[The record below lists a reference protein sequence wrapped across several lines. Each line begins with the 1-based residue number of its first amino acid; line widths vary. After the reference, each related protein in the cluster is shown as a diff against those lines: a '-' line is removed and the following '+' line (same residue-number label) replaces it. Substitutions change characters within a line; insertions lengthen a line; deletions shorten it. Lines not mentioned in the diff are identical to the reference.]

1 MREKNQVV
9 LPIELEICI
18 PKGDFV
24 FKLVE
29 ICEKLDYTKL
39 FDTYLRRWRKVNPI
53 TIFELL
59 VYGYMTGKYSS
70 REIENACRTDI
81 RFMYILG
88 TEPVP
93 DHSTISRFQNE
104 RLTEVIEDLF
114 YQLVMKLYELNEI
127 SFKNVFVDGTKIE
140 ANANRYTFVWKKA
153 IEKNNEKLNQK
164 AEVILPVICERYGIN
179 EYVSIEECYDVL
191 SRQAMLFS
199 ERFVYGKGHHKTQ
212 LQRDIETLGAII
224 DKKNE
229 YISSLRKFNGR
240 NSYSKTDVEAT
251 FMHLKEDHMRNGQL
265 KAAYNIQI
273 GVESEYIIG
282 LGAFSN
288 RSDVGTLIPFLR
300 RIKGHTNRT
309 IERVIADAGYESEEN
324 YAFLEENGQE
334 SFIKPTNYKIKKDS
348 LNDLIY
354 DSVNDRYICKGNR
367 YLNFAWESTRTTDNG
382 YQKIT
387 KYYRTDSCIGCP
399 HRDKCY
405 SGKADFRKI
414 QVSQNYNEYRKKS
427 LANITS
433 DEGILLRMN
442 RSIQVEG
449 VFGVLK
455 QDYGFR
461 RFLTRGKKKIETQFF
476 LLAFA
481 FNIQKLCN
489 RIEKNRF
496 NMDLFPLKDT
506 A

>member
-9 LPIELEICI
+9 LPIDLGICI

-29 ICEKLDYTKL
+29 ICEELDYTKL
-39 FDTYLRRWRKVNPI
+39 FDTYLRSWRKVNPI
-53 TIFELL
+53 TLFEIM
-59 VYGYMTGKYSS
+59 VFAYMEGIYSA
-70 REIENACRTDI
+70 RAIEKACKTDI
-81 RFMYILG
+81 RFMWILQGERAPSRG
-88 TEPVP
+88 TL
-93 DHSTISRFQNE
+93 SRFQNE

-127 SFKNVFVDGTKIE
+127 GFKNIFVDGTKIE
-140 ANANRYTFVWKKA
+140 ANANRYTFVWRKA
-153 IEKNNEKLNQK
+153 IEKNNQKLNQK
-164 AEVILPVICERYGIN
+164 AESILPVICERYGIN
-179 EYVSIEECYDVL
+179 EYASIEECYDIL
-191 SRQAMLFS
+191 SKQAMLFG
-199 ERFVYGKGHHKTQ
+199 EQFVYGKGHHKTQ
-212 LQRDIETLGAII
+212 LQRDVEILGAII

-300 RIKGHTNRT
+300 RIKAHTNRT

-324 YAFLEENGQE
+324 YAFLDENGYE
-334 SFIKPTNYKIKKDS
+334 SFIKPTNYKVKKDS

-367 YLNFAWESTRTTDNG
+367 YLSFAWENTRATENG
-382 YQKIT
+382 YQKST
-387 KYYRTDSCIGCP
+387 KYYRTDSCVGCP

-405 SGKADFRKI
+405 KGKRDFREI
-414 QVSQNYNEYRKKS
+414 QVSKSFNEYRKKS
-427 LANITS
+427 LDNVTS

>member
-1 MREKNQVV
+1 MLNKSQLV
-9 LPIELEICI
+9 LPINVETKI
-18 PKGDFV
+18 PANDFV
-24 FKLVE
+24 FKMLE
-29 ICEKLDYTKL
+29 ICSELDYRKL
-39 FDTYLRRWRKVNPI
+39 LNTYARKWRKVNPI
-53 TIFELL
+53 TIFELI

-88 TEPVP
+88 SEPVP
-93 DHSTISRFQNE
+93 DHTTITRFQNE

-114 YQLVMKLYELNEI
+114 YQLVKKLYELEEI
-127 SFKNVFVDGTKIE
+127 KFKNIFVDGTKIE
-140 ANANRYTFVWKKA
+140 ANANRYTFVWRKA
-153 IEKNNEKLNQK
+153 IEKNNEKLNKK
-164 AEVILPVICERYGIN
+164 AEHILPVICERYGIA
-179 EYVSIEECYDVL
+179 EYVSIEECYDIL
-191 SRQAMLFS
+191 SRQAMLFG
-199 ERFVYGKGHHKTQ
+199 EQFVYGKGHHKTQ
-212 LQRDIETLGAII
+212 LQRDIETLGTII

-240 NSYSKTDVEAT
+240 NSYSKTDIEAT

-300 RIKGHTNRT
+300 RINAHTNRI

-324 YAFLEENGQE
+324 YAFLEGNGQE
-334 SFIKPTNYKIKKDS
+334 SFIKPTNYKIKKNS
-348 LNDLIY
+348 LTDLIY
-354 DSVNDRYICKGNR
+354 DSENDRYICKDNR
-367 YLNFAWESTRTTDNG
+367 YLSFTYERKTTTENG
-382 YQKIT
+382 YERVA
-387 KYYRTDSCIGCP
+387 KYYRTESCINCP
-399 HRDKCY
+399 HRSKCY
-405 SGKADFRKI
+405 KGKRDFREI
-414 QVSQNYNEYRKKS
+414 QIAQNFNEYRKKS

-433 DEGILLRMN
+433 NEGVLLRMN

-481 FNIQKLCN
+481 FNIRKLCN

-496 NMDLFPLKDT
+496 NMDLFPLKST

>member
-1 MREKNQVV
+1 MLNKSQLV
-9 LPIELEICI
+9 LPINLEIKI
-18 PKGDFV
+18 PKNDFV
-24 FKLVE
+24 FKML
-29 ICEKLDYTKL
+29 EKCSELDYTKL
-39 FDTYLRRWRKVNPI
+39 LDTYARKWRKVNPI
-53 TIFELL
+53 TIFELI

-88 TEPVP
+88 SEPVP
-93 DHSTISRFQNE
+93 DHTTITRFQNE

-114 YQLVMKLYELNEI
+114 YQLIMKLNELGEVK
-127 SFKNVFVDGTKIE
+127 FKNIFVDGTKIE
-140 ANANRYTFVWKKA
+140 ANANRYTFVWRKA
-153 IEKNNEKLNQK
+153 IEKNNEKLKQK
-164 AEVILPVICERYGIN
+164 TEAILPVICERYGIA
-179 EYVSIEECYDVL
+179 EYVSVEECYDIL
-191 SRQAMLFS
+191 SKQAMLFG
-199 ERFVYGKGHHKTQ
+199 EQFVYGKGHHKTQ
-212 LQRDIETLGAII
+212 LQRDVEALGAII

-229 YISSLRKFNGR
+229 YISSLGKFNGR

-265 KAAYNIQI
+265 KAAYNMQI

-288 RSDVGTLIPFLR
+288 RSDIGTLIPFLR
-300 RIKGHTNRT
+300 RIKAHTNRT
-309 IERVIADAGYESEEN
+309 IDRIIADAGYESEEN

-334 SFIKPTNYKIKKDS
+334 SFIKPTNYKIKKNGLD
-348 LNDLIY
+348 DLVY
-354 DSVNDRYICKGNR
+354 DSENDRYICKDNR
-367 YLNFAWESTRTTDNG
+367 YLSFVYERKRTNESG
-382 YQKIT
+382 YEALT
-387 KYYRTDSCIGCP
+387 KVYRTESCVNCP

-405 SGKADFRKI
+405 KGKRDFREI
-414 QVSQNYNEYRKKS
+414 QVSQNFNEYRKKS

-496 NMDLFPLKDT
+496 NMDLFPLKSS

>member
-1 MREKNQVV
+1 MINKSQLV
-9 LPIELEICI
+9 LPINLEIKI
-18 PKGDFV
+18 PKNDFV
-24 FKLVE
+24 FKMLE
-29 ICEKLDYTKL
+29 ICGEFDYTKL
-39 FDTYLRRWRKVNPI
+39 LETYVRKWRKVNPI
-53 TIFELL
+53 TIFELIL
-59 VYGYMTGKYSS
+59 YGYMTGKYSA

-88 TEPVP
+88 SEPVP
-93 DHSTISRFQNE
+93 DHSTIARFQNK
-104 RLTEVIEDLF
+104 RLPEVIEDLF
-114 YQLVMKLYELNEI
+114 YQLVMKLYELKEI
-127 SFKNVFVDGTKIE
+127 SFKNIFIDGTKIE

-164 AEVILPVICERYGIN
+164 AENILPVICERYGIA
-179 EYVSIEECYDVL
+179 EYVSIEECYDIL
-191 SRQAMLFS
+191 SKQAMLFG
-199 ERFVYGKGHHKTQ
+199 EQFVYGKGHHKTQ
-212 LQRDIETLGAII
+212 LQRDIEALGAIV
-224 DKKNE
+224 DKKKE
-229 YISSLRKFNGR
+229 YIFALRKFNGR
-240 NSYSKTDVEAT
+240 NSFSKTDTDAT

-265 KAAYNIQI
+265 KAAFNIQV

-288 RSDVGTLIPFLR
+288 RSDVGTLIPLLR
-300 RIKGHTNRT
+300 RIKSHTNRT

-324 YAFLEENGQE
+324 YAFLEKNGQE
-334 SFIKPTNYKIKKDS
+334 SFIKPTNYKVKKDS

-354 DSVNDRYICKGNR
+354 DRENDRYICKDNR
-367 YLNFAWESTRTTDNG
+367 YLNFAWESKRTTENG
-382 YQKIT
+382 YEIVTRHYQ
-387 KYYRTDSCIGCP
+387 TDTCIGCP

-405 SGKADFRKI
+405 KGKANFRKI
-414 QVSQNYNEYRKKS
+414 QVSQNFNEYRKKS

-496 NMDLFPLKDT
+496 NMDLFPLKST